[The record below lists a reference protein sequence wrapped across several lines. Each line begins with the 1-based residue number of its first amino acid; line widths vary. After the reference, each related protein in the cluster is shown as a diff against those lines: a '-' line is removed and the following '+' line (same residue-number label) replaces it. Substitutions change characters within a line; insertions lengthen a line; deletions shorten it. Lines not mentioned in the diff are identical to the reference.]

1 MTLRK
6 VLPGIALVATA
17 LALQPAVAS
26 AAPFKFHVHM
36 DAYGKG
42 NNYNCG
48 MSEWSS
54 TLAFCGGTG
63 QDGNAGSAGPF
74 RGYDYV
80 GWCNG
85 TSDCASIIGAKVALP
100 DGYSRWME
108 LCSGADCRDKLI
120 GAVRMPNGPFLVVGG
135 KVDGREVARQHES
148 KGVESDGGPLFLHV
162 GYHGFINRG
171 AVYRDRMDTCSGCE
185 AGSSSDAIPRIE

>member
-1 MTLRK
+1 MLSQADCLTSRCVSDLSDPRREKEYLLTRILMTLRK

-63 QDGNAGSAGPF
+63 QDGNAGSPGPF

-80 GWCNG
+80 G
-85 TSDCASIIGAKVALP
+85 
-100 DGYSRWME
+100 
-108 LCSGADCRDKLI
+108 
-120 GAVRMPNGPFLVVGG
+120 
-135 KVDGREVARQHES
+135 
-148 KGVESDGGPLFLHV
+148 
-162 GYHGFINRG
+162 
-171 AVYRDRMDTCSGCE
+171 
-185 AGSSSDAIPRIE
+185 